1 MSGQPMPPGWYPDNQ
16 NQALV
21 RFWDGR
27 QWTSQTAPAR
37 PPAPMGQP
45 SPAATPNQRGRWR
58 SLRLRTKVLL
68 VVGALVAFGAL
79 MPDDDQEPVASDSQQ
94 NARDEEVEAAP
105 DEGEVADAEDEVI
118 VEDAVEEEPA
128 PIAVPAL
135 RSQPI
140 TQAKAALRA
149 AGLKVEVL
157 RQPSWQ
163 PVGEVLKQSSKA
175 GAALAAGTV
184 VTLVVAAPMPK
195 VPGMVGQGAVAGQDA
210 LRQAGFKVRVV
221 RRVVSSGADNVV
233 LEQSPSGNQG
243 AAPGS
248 VVELVVSNLIKPLAP
263 VVSNC
268 TTGYEP
274 CLAPASDYDCA
285 GGSGDGPMYAN
296 GPIYVSGS
304 DPYDLDSEGDGIA
317 CE

>member
-1 MSGQPMPPGWYPDNQ
+1 MPPGWYPDNQ
-16 NQALV
+16 NPARV

-27 QWTSQTAPAR
+27 QWTAQTALAR
-37 PPAPMGQP
+37 PPAPPVQP
-45 SPAATPNQRGRWR
+45 SPAAPPTRRGPWR
-58 SLRLRTKVLL
+58 SLRLRTKVLV

-79 MPDDDQEPVASDSQQ
+79 IPDDDQEPIASDSQQ
-94 NARDEEVEAAP
+94 NAMDIEDQAAP
-105 DEGEVADAEDEVI
+105 DEVVVADAEDEVV
-118 VEDAVEEEPA
+118 VEDPAEEILEEEPE

-135 RSQPI
+135 RSQSI
-140 TQAKAALRA
+140 NQAKAALRA

-163 PVGEVLKQSSKA
+163 PAGEVLKQSSKA

-195 VPGMVGQGAVAGQDA
+195 VPGIVGQGAVAGQDA

-221 RRVVSSGADNVV
+221 RKVVSSGSDNVV
-233 LEQSPSGNQG
+233 LVQTPGGDQG

-248 VVELVVSNLIKPLAP
+248 VVELVVSNLVKPLAP

-268 TTGYEP
+268 STGYKP
-274 CLAPASDYDCA
+274 CLAPASDYD
-285 GGSGDGPMYAN
+285 
-296 GPIYVSGS
+296 
-304 DPYDLDSEGDGIA
+304 
-317 CE
+317 

>member
-1 MSGQPMPPGWYPDNQ
+1 MPPGWYPDNQ

-27 QWTSQTAPAR
+27 QWTSQTALAR
-37 PPAPMGQP
+37 PPAPMVQP
-45 SPAATPNQRGRWR
+45 SPAATATRHGRWR

-94 NARDEEVEAAP
+94 NALDIEVQAAP
-105 DEGEVADAEDEVI
+105 GEAEVADAEEEVI
-118 VEDAVEEEPA
+118 AEDAVEEMIEEEPA
-128 PIAVPAL
+128 PIAVPSL
-135 RSQPI
+135 RSQSI
-140 TQAKAALRA
+140 DQAKAALRA

-163 PVGEVLKQSSKA
+163 PAGEVLKQSSKA
-175 GAALAAGTV
+175 GAALAAGTI

-195 VPGMVGQGAVAGQDA
+195 VPGIVGQGAVAGQDV
-210 LRQAGFKVRVV
+210 LRQAGFKIRVV
-221 RRVVSSGADNVV
+221 RKVVSSGADNVV
-233 LEQSPSGNQG
+233 LSQSPSGDQG

-248 VVELVVSNLIKPLAP
+248 VVELVVSKLVKPLAP

>member
-1 MSGQPMPPGWYPDNQ
+1 MPPGWYPDNQ
-16 NQALV
+16 NPTLV

-27 QWTSQTAPAR
+27 QWTPQTALAR
-37 PPAPMGQP
+37 PPAPTVQP
-45 SPAATPNQRGRWR
+45 PPAATATRPGPWR
-58 SLRLRTKVLL
+58 SLRLRTKVFL

-79 MPDDDQEPVASDSQQ
+79 MPDEDQEPAENSQQ
-94 NARDEEVEAAP
+94 AAQGNELQAAP
-105 DEGEVADAEDEVI
+105 DEVEVADAEEAVI
-118 VEDAVEEEPA
+118 GEDAVDETIEEEPV
-128 PIAVPAL
+128 PITVPAL
-135 RSQPI
+135 RSQSI
-140 TQAKAALRA
+140 DQAKTALRT
-149 AGLKVEVL
+149 AGLKIEVL

-195 VPGMVGQGAVAGQDA
+195 VPGIVGQGAVAGQDA
-210 LRQAGFKVRVV
+210 LRRAGFKVRVV
-221 RRVVSSGADNVV
+221 RKVVTSGPDNVV
-233 LEQSPSGNQG
+233 LGQSPTGEQS

-248 VVELVVSNLIKPLAP
+248 VVELVVSNLVKPLAP
-263 VVSNC
+263 VASNC

-274 CLAPASDYDCA
+274 CLAPAPDYDCA
-285 GGSGDGPMYAN
+285 GGSGDGPMYAT

-304 DPYDLDSEGDGIA
+304 DPYDLDSEGDGVA

>member
-1 MSGQPMPPGWYPDNQ
+1 MPPGWYPDNQ

-27 QWTSQTAPAR
+27 QWTSQTALAR
-37 PPAPMGQP
+37 PPAPTVQP
-45 SPAATPNQRGRWR
+45 TPAATAPQRGPWR
-58 SLRLRTKVLL
+58 SLRLRTKVL
-68 VVGALVAFGAL
+68 VVIGALVVFGAL
-79 MPDDDQEPVASDSQQ
+79 MPDDDKELIAEQGQRSAPIEAP
-94 NARDEEVEAAP
+94 AAP
-105 DEGEVADAEDEVI
+105 DELEVADAEEEVI
-118 VEDAVEEEPA
+118 VEDAAEEVIEEEPA

-140 TQAKAALRA
+140 DQAKAALRA

-163 PVGEVLKQSSKA
+163 PAGDVLRQSSKA
-175 GAALAAGTV
+175 GVALAAGTV

-195 VPGMVGQGAVAGQDA
+195 VPGVVGQGAVAGQDV

-221 RRVVSSGADNVV
+221 RKVVTSGADNVV
-233 LEQSPSGNQG
+233 LGQSPNGDQS

-248 VVELVVSNLIKPLAP
+248 VVELVVSNLVKPLAP
-263 VVSNC
+263 VASNC

-274 CLAPASDYDCA
+274 CLPPAPDYDCA

-304 DPYDLDSEGDGIA
+304 DPYDLDSEGDGVA